1 MAGYAALPACEDVDL
16 NGRWEYG
23 IDRNY
28 TATTMVP
35 GIPLDATCPH
45 EGRLW
50 YRRRVTLPCGA
61 WNSAVLE
68 LKGARFRPEVYVN
81 GERVSSQEGGMIR
94 SLHRLDHP
102 SLKPSATVTLEIS
115 LASLADVPPTDASFI
130 PKVDQWRSN
139 CSSSLW
145 DDVVLHLYKNAFV
158 DRVLADCDPDAGTLA
173 LRYRVVG
180 AKAAKARITVS
191 EKGRTLLSETGPA
204 VTGENNVAFD
214 YRGVLQEWSPEHPVC
229 YDLHVDLLDCR
240 GKVLSEWR
248 QTLGLRRASVV
259 DKQFRLNGHPLKL
272 RGSTVVWHRWMRDA
286 EGREVGYDTLWFRDN
301 IVRRLKEH
309 GANLLRFHLGVPP
322 ERLLDLCDRY
332 GLAVQYEWSFFHGMP
347 ASRESL
353 MEQYPKWFDLA
364 ARHPS
369 VLLYHPYNETEGDQ
383 LKTVWSALDE
393 IVPQY
398 PPLILEDR
406 DVMHIHKYW
415 WSLFENLGLY
425 YDSYEQ
431 FPKAIMVDEF
441 GGNYLDGAGNMGG
454 YPSIRESYM
463 RFLGRS
469 HTAEERLHHLARSC
483 GKVGEYWR
491 RIGAAGVAPFTIAS
505 SSNDGNHWFLG
516 PLREGRPKSV
526 WNALTVLW
534 SPRAVSMDIWD
545 CNFRPGQQ
553 VDIPLHFFN
562 DTDSAATL
570 FARVEV
576 VDACER
582 HDFSRVVTCKV
593 CPYSK
598 EVVTC
603 RVGMPDVCGDYRL
616 RTTLLNPTDAVKYP
630 VVSEWDIR
638 VFKAE
643 APESLSRVRVYIPD
657 SESELRAMAD
667 CQGLHLVEDDA
678 AADVLLLGRN
688 SWEHFDAF
696 RERVEQAIARGA
708 GVVMLDIGERYLGQ
722 GYPAEDGELGPL
734 QGVARV
740 TDPKITHYE
749 LFGGL
754 SLTCTEAAEPESH
767 LHPDSLHRELWAW
780 LTERHTALWNGM
792 RGGLIVPAA
801 DFDVQGLSR
810 EAFSVQW
817 SRRGADIDRMK
828 HGNYYAYEL
837 CGFFAYDSI
846 SNNKKL
852 MQELRRKVEF
862 LVEDAPALAMS
873 VNPKAPIRITDLGSG
888 YRTSEQGSASE
899 LAPLASAGKN
909 LTRTPVMRIGFGPGK
924 GTLILSGLLTEGRLD
939 ASRPY
944 EVGNHRPKYDEVA
957 VQMVINMMV
966 NALDGARTC
975 R

>member
-1 MAGYAALPACEDVDL
+1 M
-16 NGRWEYG
+16 
-23 IDRNY
+23 
-28 TATTMVP
+28 
-35 GIPLDATCPH
+35 
-45 EGRLW
+45 
-50 YRRRVTLPCGA
+50 
-61 WNSAVLE
+61 
-68 LKGARFRPEVYVN
+68 
-81 GERVSSQEGGMIR
+81 
-94 SLHRLDHP
+94 
-102 SLKPSATVTLEIS
+102 
-115 LASLADVPPTDASFI
+115 
-130 PKVDQWRSN
+130 
-139 CSSSLW
+139 
-145 DDVVLHLYKNAFV
+145 VLHLYKNAFV

-469 HTAEERLHHLARSC
+469 HTAEERLHHL
-483 GKVGEYWR
+483 
-491 RIGAAGVAPFTIAS
+491 
-505 SSNDGNHWFLG
+505 
-516 PLREGRPKSV
+516 
-526 WNALTVLW
+526 
-534 SPRAVSMDIWD
+534 
-545 CNFRPGQQ
+545 
-553 VDIPLHFFN
+553 
-562 DTDSAATL
+562 
-570 FARVEV
+570 
-576 VDACER
+576 
-582 HDFSRVVTCKV
+582 
-593 CPYSK
+593 
-598 EVVTC
+598 
-603 RVGMPDVCGDYRL
+603 
-616 RTTLLNPTDAVKYP
+616 
-630 VVSEWDIR
+630 
-638 VFKAE
+638 
-643 APESLSRVRVYIPD
+643 
-657 SESELRAMAD
+657 
-667 CQGLHLVEDDA
+667 
-678 AADVLLLGRN
+678 
-688 SWEHFDAF
+688 
-696 RERVEQAIARGA
+696 
-708 GVVMLDIGERYLGQ
+708 
-722 GYPAEDGELGPL
+722 
-734 QGVARV
+734 
-740 TDPKITHYE
+740 
-749 LFGGL
+749 
-754 SLTCTEAAEPESH
+754 
-767 LHPDSLHRELWAW
+767 
-780 LTERHTALWNGM
+780 
-792 RGGLIVPAA
+792 VPAA
-801 DFDVQGLSR
+801 R
-810 EAFSVQW
+810 
-817 SRRGADIDRMK
+817 
-828 HGNYYAYEL
+828 
-837 CGFFAYDSI
+837 
-846 SNNKKL
+846 
-852 MQELRRKVEF
+852 
-862 LVEDAPALAMS
+862 S
-873 VNPKAPIRITDLGSG
+873 VN
-888 YRTSEQGSASE
+888 
-899 LAPLASAGKN
+899 
-909 LTRTPVMRIGFGPGK
+909 IGG
-924 GTLILSGLLTEGRLD
+924 GLV
-939 ASRPY
+939 RP
-944 EVGNHRPKYDEVA
+944 A
-957 VQMVINMMV
+957 
-966 NALDGARTC
+966 
-975 R
+975 